1 MRDLLHTQAAWV
13 KRRAVEGSPM
23 RRAAEENCKQIDSQK
38 QYIITC
44 RSSQVAAA
52 CATTA

>member
-1 MRDLLHTQAAWV
+1 MRDLLHTRAAWV
-13 KRRAVEGSPM
+13 M